1 MDMKILITV
10 TLILLTQFA
19 FSETLSFSC
28 KNFEGVSVD
37 YTSGKPNLS
46 RDGYSGMTI
55 TLSIEDSGKTTV
67 IYSGTNQ
74 RTDILDIESANN
86 DFISW
91 SKYFSDVH
99 KIYTVYPKQS
109 LMSLTEIQTE
119 LYSGAP
125 QVRVF
130 MGKCD

>member
-1 MDMKILITV
+1 MKILFTTI
-10 TLILLTQFA
+10 LILLTQFA
-19 FSETLSFSC
+19 VSETQSISC

-37 YTSGKPNLS
+37 YSPGKPDLS

-91 SKYFSDVH
+91 SKYFNDVH
-99 KIYTVYPKQS
+99 KIYTIYPKQS
-109 LMSLTEIQTE
+109 LMSLTEIQTQ
-119 LYSGAP
+119 LFSGSP
-125 QVRVF
+125 QVRVY
-130 MGKCD
+130 MGKCNL